1 MTLVRADTGQD
12 DGAGRGYSAAAA
24 AAERPVLGL
33 TVSVVICAGALD
45 RWDDLK
51 QAVISVG
58 SQAADEIVLVVD
70 HCAELL
76 HQAGLLAQL
85 LPWNIAVVPNRFG
98 PGLAGAR
105 NTGVAVAQGDI
116 VAFLDD
122 RAAAG
127 PGWLAALAGH
137 YQDPRVLGVGGMV
150 RPEWPDGRPSWFA
163 PELDWVVGCSY
174 QGMPAGS
181 VPVRTFMA
189 ANMSFR
195 CTVLEDCGG
204 FSSVLAGAVAV
215 PPGWEDT
222 ELCLRISRRHPEGI
236 LVYEPAA
243 VVSHQVPGPQA
254 TRGYLRS
261 ACYAQGRSRALAARL
276 AGPSRAFA
284 PGRSYAGPALPA
296 RIWRSL
302 THPAGGRLSGVMAA
316 LTMVIAVAITT
327 AGHLAGTITAR
338 RAAAYPLPGDQPDT
352 VPGAPPAPPDA
363 APGEPQA
370 STATIVFAALPDGP
384 PAPPDAAPDDTIQ
397 FIAAAAFAAPSA
409 LPAAAPAAPPALPDA
424 AFAAP
429 SALPDAAPA
438 APPALP
444 DAAPDDTIQFIAA
457 AVFTAPP
464 APPDAAPDAPPAQPD
479 VASTPTEKFSTR
491 SRRRAALLP
500 WLNLAACLALWVSA
514 LGAADV
520 GRLQSAGLGLVSIM
534 PFTYWAALAVLMGG
548 FAWAVT
554 RRDSRWPLITAHLVV
569 LVAILHATPAI
580 LYGSLRY
587 SWTWK
592 HIGVIDYIATN
603 GIHFNLGGVLGVYQ
617 GWPGFFALNAF
628 LTSASGL
635 HTALGYASWVLPL
648 NDLLWLGPVILIARA
663 FTSDWRIVWTAAWI
677 FEIGNWI
684 GQDYFSPQAFTYFLY
699 LTVIA
704 VCLRWLWH
712 PRIGPPPSMA
722 EAGDATGHPQPRR
735 WVMVL
740 CLVPLMAA
748 IASSHQLTP
757 FMLLCALILLVVF
770 RQLRPRTLPLLMAV
784 ITAAWNLYGGLPW
797 LKVNTN
803 QILGGLGDP
812 WANISTHIVGG
823 QGQVPSG
830 QILVDWDTRA
840 LSAAIGILALIG
852 FWRYRRHHDAKA
864 RSSWNRLA
872 VLAVAAFPAAAAN
885 SYGGE
890 IIFRIFLFALPF
902 MAVAAAACFFPTP
915 GRNWSLRSATIVALT
930 TFVLVTGATIGNYG
944 QEAMNYFNPGEV
956 AASEWLYRTA
966 PSGALIIAADN
977 NYPWAFAHYNEYN
990 YAFLDV
996 PPSAS
1001 KALLRAPVQ
1010 SITRIMTRSPGPA
1023 YLILTNSQAVSIKLA
1038 GLWPPGAYQSMVH
1051 TLLASGKLKVV
1062 YRNGDAVILQLAK

>member
-1 MTLVRADTGQD
+1 M
-12 DGAGRGYSAAAA
+12 
-24 AAERPVLGL
+24 
-33 TVSVVICAGALD
+33 
-45 RWDDLK
+45 
-51 QAVISVG
+51 
-58 SQAADEIVLVVD
+58 
-70 HCAELL
+70 
-76 HQAGLLAQL
+76 
-85 LPWNIAVVPNRFG
+85 
-98 PGLAGAR
+98 
-105 NTGVAVAQGDI
+105 
-116 VAFLDD
+116 
-122 RAAAG
+122 
-127 PGWLAALAGH
+127 
-137 YQDPRVLGVGGMV
+137 
-150 RPEWPDGRPSWFA
+150 
-163 PELDWVVGCSY
+163 
-174 QGMPAGS
+174 
-181 VPVRTFMA
+181 
-189 ANMSFR
+189 
-195 CTVLEDCGG
+195 
-204 FSSVLAGAVAV
+204 
-215 PPGWEDT
+215 
-222 ELCLRISRRHPEGI
+222 
-236 LVYEPAA
+236 
-243 VVSHQVPGPQA
+243 
-254 TRGYLRS
+254 
-261 ACYAQGRSRALAARL
+261 
-276 AGPSRAFA
+276 
-284 PGRSYAGPALPA
+284 
-296 RIWRSL
+296 
-302 THPAGGRLSGVMAA
+302 
-316 LTMVIAVAITT
+316 
-327 AGHLAGTITAR
+327 
-338 RAAAYPLPGDQPDT
+338 
-352 VPGAPPAPPDA
+352 
-363 APGEPQA
+363 
-370 STATIVFAALPDGP
+370 
-384 PAPPDAAPDDTIQ
+384 
-397 FIAAAAFAAPSA
+397 
-409 LPAAAPAAPPALPDA
+409 
-424 AFAAP
+424 
-429 SALPDAAPA
+429 
-438 APPALP
+438 
-444 DAAPDDTIQFIAA
+444 
-457 AVFTAPP
+457 
-464 APPDAAPDAPPAQPD
+464 
-479 VASTPTEKFSTR
+479 ASTPTERFSTR
-491 SRRRAALLP
+491 SGRRAALLP
-500 WLNLAACLALWVSA
+500 WLNLAACLVLWVSA

-554 RRDSRWPLITAHLVV
+554 RRGSRWPLLTAHLVV

-592 HIGVIDYIATN
+592 HIGVIAYIATN

-635 HTALGYASWVLPL
+635 HSALGYASWVLPL

-722 EAGDATGHPQPRR
+722 DPGEATGHPQPRR

-770 RQLRPRTLPLLMAV
+770 RQLRPRTLPLLMAA
-784 ITAAWNLYGGLPW
+784 ITAAWNLYGGRPW

-812 WANISTHIVGG
+812 WANVSSHIVGG

-830 QILVDWDTRA
+830 QILIDWDTRA
-840 LSAAIGILALIG
+840 LSAALGILALIG

-915 GRNWSLRSATIVALT
+915 ERNWSFRSAAIVAVT
-930 TFVLVTGATIGNYG
+930 TFVLVTGASIGNYG
-944 QEAMNYFNPGEV
+944 QEAMNYFTPGEV

-966 PSGALIIAADN
+966 PAGALIIAADN
-977 NYPWAFAHYNEYN
+977 NYPWAFVHYNEYN

-1010 SITRIMTRSPGPA
+1010 SVTRIMTRSTGPA
-1023 YLILTNSQAVSIKLA
+1023 YLILTNSQEVSIKLS
-1038 GLWPPGAYQSMVH
+1038 GLWPPGSYQSMVRA
-1051 TLLASGKLKVV
+1051 LLASGKLKVV

>member
-1 MTLVRADTGQD
+1 MTLVKADAGQEDQADRSRAADT
-12 DGAGRGYSAAAA
+12 AAADQPTL
-24 AAERPVLGL
+24 RP
-33 TVSVVICAGALD
+33 TVSVVICAYTIG
-45 RWDDLK
+45 RWEDLK
-51 QAVISVG
+51 RAVTSVG
-58 SQAADEIVLVVD
+58 KQTADEIVLVID
-70 HCAELL
+70 HCPELLTQAELL
-76 HQAGLLAQL
+76 AEL
-85 LPWNIAVVPNRFG
+85 LPWNIVVAPNRFQQ
-98 PGLAGAR
+98 GLSGAR
-105 NTGVAVAQGDI
+105 NTGMAIAQGDI

-122 RAAAG
+122 DAAAD
-127 PGWLAALAGH
+127 PDWLARIADH
-137 YQDPRVLGVGGMV
+137 YQDARVLGVGGMV
-150 RPEWPDGRPSWFA
+150 RPDWEAGRPSWF
-163 PELDWVVGCSY
+163 PSELDWVVGCCY
-174 QGMPAGS
+174 QGMPTSS
-181 VPVRTFMA
+181 VPVRNFIG

-204 FSSVLAGAVAV
+204 FSSMLGRVGAT
-215 PPGWEDT
+215 PLGCEET
-222 ELCLRISRRHPEGI
+222 ELCLRISQRHPDGI
-236 LVYEPAA
+236 LLYEPAA
-243 VVSHQVPGPQA
+243 AVGHKVPNKRA
-254 TRGYLRS
+254 NWRYLRS
-261 ACYAQGRSRALAARL
+261 RCYAEGLSKARVARLAGQSRALA
-276 AGPSRAFA
+276 SE
-284 PGRSYAGPALPA
+284 RSYVRSTIPRG
-296 RIWRSL
+296 IWRCL
-302 THPAGGRLSGVMAA
+302 TDAARGRLSGALAA
-316 LTMVIAVAITT
+316 LTMVIAVAVTT
-327 AGHLAGTITAR
+327 VGYLVGKVTERGARALPLIADDRPGAVPAEPQAQPDVPAEPQAQPDVPAEPTEQFSVQPSR
-338 RAAAYPLPGDQPDT
+338 RAAA
-352 VPGAPPAPPDA
+352 
-363 APGEPQA
+363 
-370 STATIVFAALPDGP
+370 
-384 PAPPDAAPDDTIQ
+384 
-397 FIAAAAFAAPSA
+397 
-409 LPAAAPAAPPALPDA
+409 
-424 AFAAP
+424 
-429 SALPDAAPA
+429 
-438 APPALP
+438 
-444 DAAPDDTIQFIAA
+444 
-457 AVFTAPP
+457 
-464 APPDAAPDAPPAQPD
+464 
-479 VASTPTEKFSTR
+479 
-491 SRRRAALLP
+491 LP
-500 WLNLAACLALWVSA
+500 WLSLAACLALWVSA
-514 LGAADV
+514 VGKADV
-520 GRLQSAGLGLVSIM
+520 GRIRSAGLGLVSVM
-534 PFTYWAALAVLMGG
+534 PVTYWVALAGLMGS

-554 RRDSRWPLITAHLVV
+554 RRHSRSPLLTAHLLA
-569 LVAILHATPAI
+569 LVEILHATPVL
-580 LYGSLRY
+580 LYGAPRY

-592 HIGVIDYIATN
+592 HVGVIDFIATN
-603 GIHFNLGGVLGVYQ
+603 GIHFNLGGVLGAYQ

-712 PRIGPPPSMA
+712 PRIGPPPSLA
-722 EAGDATGHPQPRR
+722 EAGEATGHPQPRR

-757 FMLLCALILLVVF
+757 FMLLSALILLVAF
-770 RQLRPRTLPLLMAV
+770 RQLRPRTLPLLMAA

-797 LKVNTN
+797 LKVNTS
-803 QILGGLGDP
+803 QLLGGLGDP
-812 WANISTHIVGG
+812 WSNISSHIVGG

-840 LSAAIGILALIG
+840 LSVAIGILALIG

-902 MAVAAAACFFPTP
+902 MAVAAAACFFPRP
-915 GRNWSLRSATIVALT
+915 ERNWSLRSAVLVAVT
-930 TFVLVTGATIGNYG
+930 TFVLVTGASIGNYG
-944 QEAMNYFNPGEV
+944 QEAMNYFTPGEV

-977 NYPWAFAHYNEYN
+977 NYPWAFVHYNEYS

-1038 GLWPPGAYQSMVH
+1038 GFWPPGAYQSMVRA
-1051 TLLASGKLKVV
+1051 LLASGKLKVV

>member
-12 DGAGRGYSAAAA
+12 DGAGRGFSAAAA
-24 AAERPVLGL
+24 AAQRPVLGL
-33 TVSVVICAGALD
+33 TVSVVICASSVD

-58 SQAADEIVLVVD
+58 SQAAGEIVLVVD
-70 HCAELL
+70 HCAELVT
-76 HQAGLLAQL
+76 QAGVLARL

-122 RAAAG
+122 RAVAG

-150 RPEWPDGRPSWFA
+150 RAQWPDGRPSWFP
-163 PELDWVVGCSY
+163 PELDWAVGCSY

-181 VPVRTFMA
+181 VAVRAFLA
-189 ANMSFR
+189 AGMSFR
-195 CTVLEDCGG
+195 RTVLEECGG
-204 FSSVLAGAVAV
+204 FSSVLSGAVAA
-215 PPGWEDT
+215 PPGWQDT
-222 ELCLRISRRHPEGI
+222 ELCLRIARRHPEGI
-236 LVYEPAA
+236 LVYDPAA
-243 VVSHQVPGPQA
+243 VVSYQVPGTAA
-254 TRGYLRS
+254 TGRSLRS
-261 ACYAQGRSRALAARL
+261 ACYAQGRSRALTARL

-284 PGRSYAGPALPA
+284 PGRSYAGPGLPG
-296 RIWRSL
+296 RIWRCL
-302 THPAGGRLSGVMAA
+302 THPAGGRLSGLMAA
-316 LTMVIAVAITT
+316 LTLIIAAAITT

-338 RAAAYPLPGDQPDT
+338 RVTAYPPLPAGQPQT
-352 VPGAPPAPPDA
+352 APGTPPPPPDA
-363 APGEPQA
+363 TPDEPQA

-384 PAPPDAAPDDTIQ
+384 PAPTDAAPGGSPAPPDARPDDTIQ
-397 FIAAAAFAAPSA
+397 FIAAAAFAAP
-409 LPAAAPAAPPALPDA
+409 PALPDA
-424 AFAAP
+424 V
-429 SALPDAAPA
+429 LA

-444 DAAPDDTIQFIAA
+444 DAAPDDTVQFIAA

-464 APPDAAPDAPPAQPD
+464 AQPDAVPDAPPAPPD
-479 VASTPTEKFSTR
+479 VASAPTEKFSTR

-514 LGAADV
+514 LGATDV
-520 GRLQSAGLGLVSIM
+520 GRLQSAGLGLASIM

-554 RRDSRWPLITAHLVV
+554 RRGSRWPLLTAHLVV

-603 GIHFNLGGVLGVYQ
+603 GIHFNLGGALGVYQ

-722 EAGDATGHPQPRR
+722 EAGEATGHPQPRR
-735 WVMVL
+735 RVMVL

-757 FMLLCALILLVVF
+757 FMLLSALILLVAF
-770 RQLRPRTLPLLMAV
+770 RQLRPRTLPLLMAA
-784 ITAAWNLYGGLPW
+784 ITVGWNLYGGLPW

-812 WANISTHIVGG
+812 WSNISTHIVGG

-890 IIFRIFLFALPF
+890 IIFRVFLFALPF

-944 QEAMNYFNPGEV
+944 QEAMNYFTPGEV

-977 NYPWAFAHYNEYN
+977 NYPWAFVHYNEYS

-1010 SITRIMTRSPGPA
+1010 NITRIMTRSPGPA

-1051 TLLASGKLKVV
+1051 ALLASGKLKVV